1 MYYLF
6 IILQLILIL
15 IYGVQIFTDIIVL
28 NEDLPNLEFK
38 KYVFFNLLYD
48 IFVFIALIW
57 RLTLYSTRDYD
68 YEYFSGLDYYIIS
81 VGSCLYYVGIVF
93 YYSKKFINK
102 NEILENN
109 NFKLYLYTHLP
120 IGFIFI
126 TIGVLFFFCLC
137 CIILILFFKS
147 CISKNNRVYP

>member
-28 NEDLPNLEFK
+28 NEDLPNSEFQ

-48 IFVFIALIW
+48 ICVFIALIW
-57 RLTLYSTRDYD
+57 RLTLYLSRNYD

-81 VGSCLYYVGIVF
+81 IGSCLYYVGIVF

-126 TIGVLFFFCLC
+126 TISFLCLFCL
-137 CIILILFFKS
+137 S
-147 CISKNNRVYP
+147 CILLLLFIKACFGSDNKVYP

>member
-15 IYGVQIFTDIIVL
+15 IYSIQIFTDILVL
-28 NEDLPNLEFK
+28 NEDLLNLEFK

-48 IFVFIALIW
+48 ICVFIALIS
-57 RLTLYSTRDYD
+57 RLTLYSTRNYN
-68 YEYFSGLDYYIIS
+68 YEYFSNLDYYIIAI
-81 VGSCLYYVGIVF
+81 GSCLYYVGVVF

-102 NEILENN
+102 NEISKIN

-120 IGFIFI
+120 LAFIFI
-126 TIGVLFFFCLC
+126 TIGVLFLFSLC
-137 CIILILFFKS
+137 CILLLLFIKACFGSDNK
-147 CISKNNRVYP
+147 VYP